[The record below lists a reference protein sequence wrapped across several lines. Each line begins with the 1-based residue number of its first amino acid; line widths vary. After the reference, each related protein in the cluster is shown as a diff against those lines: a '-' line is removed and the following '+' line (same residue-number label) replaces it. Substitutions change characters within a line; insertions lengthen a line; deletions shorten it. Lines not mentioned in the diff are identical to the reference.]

1 MEDSPRIRSRW
12 FFLELETEDAIEA
25 TVETPRTTAARGP
38 AWARETIAKVA
49 MTVLVKETMFSV
61 WGLLGEG

>member
-12 FFLELETEDAIEA
+12 FFEPPTDDAIEA

-38 AWARETIAKVA
+38 AWARETMAKVA
-49 MTVLVKETMFSV
+49 MTVLVKETMFAV